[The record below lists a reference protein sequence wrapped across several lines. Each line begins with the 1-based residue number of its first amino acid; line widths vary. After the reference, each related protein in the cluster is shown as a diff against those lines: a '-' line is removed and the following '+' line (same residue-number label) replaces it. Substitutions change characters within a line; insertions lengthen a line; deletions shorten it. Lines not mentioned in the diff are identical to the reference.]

1 MELDTFKIFFV
12 YTFLITKIKENHN
25 VRAEILCVSRQMVL
39 RVKELSFVV
48 NQWRET
54 DERPPPELFGEVIG
68 KVTKGCK
75 AFSKLISSRW
85 KNLLGKLI
93 CL

>member
-54 DERPPPELFGEVIG
+54 DERPPPRTFWGGDRKSYQGLQ
-68 KVTKGCK
+68 
-75 AFSKLISSRW
+75 S
-85 KNLLGKLI
+85 LL
-93 CL
+93 